1 MANTLPAGFETLEPF
16 VERFAV
22 SGTANRA
29 ARRSEAAAEERQAF
43 FDAAKAL
50 VPAALDYLDTKSLDA
65 FDESEQRLM
74 DLALT
79 FAHVALAVEV
89 QGPDETRHAELRQ
102 HMRITRSPADAQ
114 A

>member
-1 MANTLPAGFETLEPF
+1 MANTLPTGFEALEPF
-16 VERFAV
+16 VERFAA
-22 SGTANRA
+22 STTAERA
-29 ARRSEAAAEERQAF
+29 ARRSASTDEERQSF
-43 FDAAKAL
+43 FQAAKDL
-50 VPAALDYLDTKSLDA
+50 VPAALDYLDTKPLDQ

-74 DLALT
+74 NLALG

>member
-1 MANTLPAGFETLEPF
+1 MATTLPAGFEALEPF
-16 VERFAV
+16 VDRFAV

-29 ARRSEAAAEERQAF
+29 ARRSDSTAEERAAF
-43 FDAAKAL
+43 FEAAKDIVA
-50 VPAALDYLDTKSLDA
+50 PALDYLDTKALDQ
-65 FDESEQRLM
+65 FDEADQRLM

-89 QGPDETRHAELRQ
+89 QGPDEARHAELRKT
-102 HMRITRSPADAQ
+102 MRITRSPADAP

>member
-29 ARRSEAAAEERQAF
+29 ARRSESSEEERKAF
-43 FDAAKAL
+43 FEAAKDL
-50 VPAALDYLDTKSLDA
+50 VAPALDLLDTKPLDQLDDA
-65 FDESEQRLM
+65 EQRLM

-89 QGPDETRHAELRQ
+89 QGPDEARHAELRQ

>member
-1 MANTLPAGFETLEPF
+1 MVNTLPTGFEALEPF

-29 ARRSEAAAEERQAF
+29 ASRSESTAEERQAF
-43 FDAAKAL
+43 FDAAKGL
-50 VPAALDYLDTKSLDA
+50 VPAALDYLDTKPLDG

-74 DLALT
+74 NLALA

-89 QGPDETRHAELRQ
+89 QGPDEAGHAQLRQ

>member
-16 VERFAV
+16 VERFAA
-22 SGTANRA
+22 STTADRA
-29 ARRSEAAAEERQAF
+29 ARRSASTAEERQAF
-43 FDAAKAL
+43 FDAAKDL
-50 VPAALDYLDTKSLDA
+50 VPAALDYLDTKPLDQ

-74 DLALT
+74 NIALA

-89 QGPDETRHAELRQ
+89 QGPDEARHAELRQ